1 MHIVIRTDR
10 LQFDSHSVLDQP
22 VGDISP
28 RDITMIPHRHAG
40 LLTNGKP
47 CLP

>member
-28 RDITMIPHRHAG
+28 RDITMI